1 MDGQTAEP
9 RRSEPSTR
17 ADLGPFEQA
26 SEQAPTERFGPLLVE
41 RHRKGDGRTL
51 LIYEWRGDER

>member
-17 ADLGPFEQA
+17 DHGPFEQT
-26 SEQAPTERFGPLLVE
+26 SERAPAERFGPLVVE
-41 RHRKGDGRTL
+41 RHRKDDGRAL
-51 LIYEWRGDER
+51 LLYELREPGQ